1 MPCRQPCCWAT
12 SFTTTRSSD
21 RSSSRISRTRCSTTS
36 PSRTRWARRRSSS
49 RRFLSDSPPEAT
61 SHRMIQSPGA
71 GTADSTAVLAPVNAS
86 TIRRHRRRN
95 WLPYLLALPILAYE
109 AVFILYP
116 IAQGIASS
124 FTRTDV
130 GRPVTFVGLSNYQR
144 MLTDPSFWVVML
156 HTLVYMLAVI
166 GVSIGAGL
174 ISALLFNRRFIGRVV
189 ARGLLTLP
197 WSVPDVPTVL
207 VFVWILNPQFGV
219 MNVFARLLPWIQQ
232 NQRWLLSADLA
243 MLSIVLISAWKAFP
257 FSSLVILAALQGI
270 PSERYEA
277 ARVDGA
283 NALQLFRHIILP
295 GISPT
300 LLLLVV
306 LAAIFSFKQFS
317 IIFLLTGGGPA
328 GATETL
334 VVRIYNTAFRFYD
347 FSYSATLGV
356 AGFLM
361 AMSIVFVFI
370 AAQKQDEAAE
380 LGY

>member
-1 MPCRQPCCWAT
+1 
-12 SFTTTRSSD
+12 
-21 RSSSRISRTRCSTTS
+21 
-36 PSRTRWARRRSSS
+36 
-49 RRFLSDSPPEAT
+49 
-61 SHRMIQSPGA
+61 MIQSPGA
-71 GTADSTAVLAPVNAS
+71 GTANSTAVLAPLDAS
-86 TIRRHRRRN
+86 SRVARRRRSN

-109 AVFILYP
+109 GVFILYP
-116 IAQGIASS
+116 IGQGIASS

-130 GRPVTFVGLSNYQR
+130 GRPVTFVGLANYQR
-144 MLTDPSFWVVML
+144 MLTDLSFWVVVV
-156 HTLVYMLAVI
+156 HTLVYMAGVI
-166 GVSIGAGL
+166 GMSIGAGL
-174 ISALLFNRRFIGRVV
+174 AAALLFNRPFVGRVF

-197 WSVPDVPTVL
+197 WSFPDVPTVL

-232 NQRWLLSADLA
+232 NQRWLLNPDLA

-257 FSSLVILAALQGI
+257 FYSLVILAALQGI

-306 LAAIFSFKQFS
+306 LAAIFSFKQFT

>member
-1 MPCRQPCCWAT
+1 M
-12 SFTTTRSSD
+12 
-21 RSSSRISRTRCSTTS
+21 
-36 PSRTRWARRRSSS
+36 
-49 RRFLSDSPPEAT
+49 LG
-61 SHRMIQSPGA
+61 SPGA
-71 GTADSTAVLAPVNAS
+71 RASQHPAVLSTSEGTAAVS
-86 TIRRHRRRN
+86 RRRRN
-95 WLPYLLALPILAYE
+95 WLPYLLAVPILAYE
-109 AVFILYP
+109 TIFILVP
-116 IAQGIASS
+116 IAQGMASS

-130 GRPVTFVGLSNYQR
+130 GRPVIFTGLANYQR
-144 MLTDPSFWVVML
+144 MLTDPGFWVVVL
-156 HTLVYMLAVI
+156 HTCVYMLCVI
-166 GVSIGAGL
+166 GASIGAGL
-174 ISALLFNRRFIGRVV
+174 AAALLFNRTFIGRGF

-197 WSVPDVPTVL
+197 WAFPDVPTVL

-232 NQRWLLSADLA
+232 NQRWLLNADLA

-257 FSSLVILAALQGI
+257 FYSLVLLAALQSI

-283 NALQLFRHIILP
+283 NALQLFRHIIIP
-295 GISPT
+295 GIMPT

-317 IIFLLTGGGPA
+317 IIYLLTGGGPA

-356 AGFLM
+356 AGFVM
-361 AMSIVFVFI
+361 AMSIVFVFM
-370 AAQKQDEAAE
+370 AVQKHNEMDTVQ
-380 LGY
+380 GY

>member
-1 MPCRQPCCWAT
+1 MIDSSGARAAEPAT
-12 SFTTTRSSD
+12 VL
-21 RSSSRISRTRCSTTS
+21 SSRYEERTVSVR
-36 PSRTRWARRRSSS
+36 
-49 RRFLSDSPPEAT
+49 
-61 SHRMIQSPGA
+61 
-71 GTADSTAVLAPVNAS
+71 
-86 TIRRHRRRN
+86 RRRN
-95 WLPYLLALPILAYE
+95 WLPYLMAGPILAYE
-109 AVFILYP
+109 VVFILYP
-116 IAQGIASS
+116 IGQGVASS

-130 GRPVTFVGLSNYQR
+130 GRPVTFIGAANYQR
-144 MLTDPSFWVVML
+144 MLTDPAFWTVVL

-174 ISALLFNRRFIGRVV
+174 ASALVFNRPFVGRVL
-189 ARGLLTLP
+189 ARSLLTLP
-197 WSVPDVPTVL
+197 WSFPDVPTVL

-232 NQRWLLSADLA
+232 NQRWLLNADLA

-257 FSSLVILAALQGI
+257 FYSLVILAALQSI

-283 NALQLFRHIILP
+283 NALQLFRHIIIP
-295 GISPT
+295 GITPT

-317 IIFLLTGGGPA
+317 IIYLLTGGGPA

-356 AGFLM
+356 AGFVM
-361 AMSIVFVFI
+361 AMSIVMLFI
-370 AAQKQDEAAE
+370 AAQKNDEAE

>member
-1 MPCRQPCCWAT
+1 
-12 SFTTTRSSD
+12 
-21 RSSSRISRTRCSTTS
+21 
-36 PSRTRWARRRSSS
+36 
-49 RRFLSDSPPEAT
+49 
-61 SHRMIQSPGA
+61 MIQLPGA
-71 GTADSTAVLAPVNAS
+71 GTANTTAVLAPIGTSSRVA
-86 TIRRHRRRN
+86 RRGRSY

-116 IAQGIASS
+116 IGQGMASS
-124 FTRTDV
+124 FTRIDV
-130 GRPVTFVGLSNYQR
+130 GRPVTFVGLANYQR
-144 MLTDPSFWVVML
+144 MLTDVSFWVVEL
-156 HTLVYMLAVI
+156 HTLVYMAGVI

-174 ISALLFNRRFIGRVV
+174 AAALLFNRPFVGRVF

-197 WSVPDVPTVL
+197 WSFPDVPTVL

-232 NQRWLLSADLA
+232 NQRWLLSPDLA
-243 MLSIVLISAWKAFP
+243 MLSIVVISAWKAFP
-257 FSSLVILAALQGI
+257 FYSLVILAALQGI

-283 NALQLFRHIILP
+283 NALQLFRHIIIP